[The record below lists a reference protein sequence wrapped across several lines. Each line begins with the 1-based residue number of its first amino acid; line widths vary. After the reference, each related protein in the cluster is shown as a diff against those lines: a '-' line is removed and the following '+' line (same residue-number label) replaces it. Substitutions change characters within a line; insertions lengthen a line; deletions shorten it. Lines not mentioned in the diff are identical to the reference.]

1 MLFILLP
8 AVLSAQELK
17 WDAALGQYQRIC
29 DECIMLRMRAVS
41 GEAIEASELTSVL
54 ARLASL
60 KQTLQDAK
68 GQMTPAQ
75 RLRYDAIRLR
85 YEEVFGQTAPVKM
98 SRLESVPALLTDAMQ
113 QHPATCLP
121 LKEMPPRVPKP
132 HVGLILFAG
141 VPDMYYGAMASV
153 SGLRFGGFVKA
164 SASIPFIKSAY
175 ECLSD
180 GTTPSGGYI
189 WTSGQECI
197 SRWAVTA
204 GASFMPWRFLSFYA
218 GAGYGHRSLMWQDVS
233 GSWAAV
239 ADHSE
244 AGVVIDAG
252 VLVHIGRLRLLAGAS
267 FIGFVSATA
276 EFGLGW
282 CF

>member
-1 MLFILLP
+1 MLFLLLP
-8 AVLSAQELK
+8 AALGAQELK

-75 RLRYDAIRLR
+75 RLRYEAIRLR
-85 YEEVFGQTAPVKM
+85 YEEVFGQTAPVRM
-98 SRLESVPALLTDAMQ
+98 SRLEAVPALLTDALQ
-113 QHPATCLP
+113 QCPVTGLP
-121 LKEMPPRVPKP
+121 LKEMPPCAPKT
-132 HVGLILFAG
+132 HVGLVLFAG
-141 VPDMYYGAMASV
+141 VPDIYYGAMVTV

-164 SASIPFIKSAY
+164 SASIPFIKPAY
-175 ECLSD
+175 ECFSD
-180 GTTPSGGYI
+180 GTTPSGYI
-189 WTSGQECI
+189 WTNGKERF

-204 GASFMPWRFLSFYA
+204 GASFTPWRFLSVYA
-218 GAGYGHRSLMWQDVS
+218 GAGYGHRSLLWQDVS

-239 ADHSE
+239 ADRSA
-244 AGVVIDAG
+244 AGVAIDGG
-252 VLVHIGRLRLLAGAS
+252 VLVRIGRFSLLAGAS
-267 FIGFVSATA
+267 AVGFESAAA
-276 EFGLGW
+276 EFGIGLS
-282 CF
+282 F